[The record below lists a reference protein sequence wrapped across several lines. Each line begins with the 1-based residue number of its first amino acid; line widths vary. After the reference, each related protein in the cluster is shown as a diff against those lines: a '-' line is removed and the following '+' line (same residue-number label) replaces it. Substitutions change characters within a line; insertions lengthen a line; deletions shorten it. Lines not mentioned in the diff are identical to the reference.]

1 MNTDCK
7 LEDLELES
15 TPSSNKKQPFI
26 SQIRKQ
32 KAESVCDLPRVTVGA
47 QAEAS
52 HWTPDFQGILHF
64 ITCPL
69 FKQHTPLQK

>member
-52 HWTPDFQGILHF
+52 H
-64 ITCPL
+64 
-69 FKQHTPLQK
+69 